1 MLKRGDFAPAF
12 SFQMDRFGALNV
24 PYAILVGDNEISSQA
39 NEQTMFDNA
48 CPIIEE
54 TSELRRIGNR
64 CKLAVEDEIAL
75 ISFERGGLAAA

>member
-1 MLKRGDFAPAF
+1 MLKRVDFVPAL

-24 PYAILVGDNEISSQA
+24 PYAILIGDNEIRSQI

-48 CPIIEE
+48 CPIIKE

-64 CKLAVEDEIAL
+64 RKLAVEDEIAL
-75 ISFERGGLAAA
+75 VSFERGSLAAP